1 MHSMRHELVHGHDLF
16 VRKLQKVRVYLYLY
30 IEIHKPIHN
39 IYMYIHVYAL
49 FRWHCK
55 LIIYI
60 YIVPVGGFN
69 PSEKYLSV
77 GMLIPSKWNF
87 KKCSK
92 PPTRVS
98 IPSCNER

>member
-1 MHSMRHELVHGHDLF
+1 MHSIRHELVHGHDLF

-60 YIVPVGGFN
+60 YRTGWWFQP
-69 PSEKYLSV
+69 L
-77 GMLIPSKWNF
+77 
-87 KKCSK
+87 
-92 PPTRVS
+92 
-98 IPSCNER
+98 